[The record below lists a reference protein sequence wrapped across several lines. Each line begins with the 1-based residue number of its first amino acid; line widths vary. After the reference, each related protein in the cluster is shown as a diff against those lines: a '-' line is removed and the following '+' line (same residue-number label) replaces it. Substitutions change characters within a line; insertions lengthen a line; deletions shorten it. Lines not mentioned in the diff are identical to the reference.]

1 MTRKHILLL
10 IALITCAT
18 VSFSQNYTQAQVRQ
32 RINQAASQISSM
44 RCDFVQTKH
53 MKMLNSK
60 VTSRGKMYYSSPNKL
75 RWEYTTPY
83 QYTFMLNG
91 QTVWMKNAKGSNKVN
106 VAQSKMFKEI
116 TRIMMSSVLGTCVSN
131 SRDFSVTLQGN
142 GNEWKATMTPKKN
155 PMKQMFKSVIVT
167 FNMREGIVSG
177 VRMVEKNGD
186 TTDIVL
192 KNVKTNVPIDA
203 KLFSQH

>member
-1 MTRKHILLL
+1 MIRKHILLL

-32 RINQAASQISSM
+32 RINQATSQISSM

-53 MKMLNSK
+53 MKMLKSK

-106 VAQSKMFKEI
+106 VTQSKMFKEI